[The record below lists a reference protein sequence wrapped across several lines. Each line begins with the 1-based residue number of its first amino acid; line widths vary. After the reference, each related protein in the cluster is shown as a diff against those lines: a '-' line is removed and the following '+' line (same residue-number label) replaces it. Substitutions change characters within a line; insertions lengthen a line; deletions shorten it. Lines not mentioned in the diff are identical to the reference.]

1 MGNKMRAQHQNISS
15 VWFISV
21 VFKVGEIDPL
31 GTILRVRG

>member
-1 MGNKMRAQHQNISS
+1 MGKKCVLSRQNISS